1 MLLLDVFSFVSE
13 NGRVETIFPKD
24 LSCQRILDLFCK
36 TVSNSTESHS
46 VDVL

>member
-1 MLLLDVFSFVSE
+1 MYFFVSD
-13 NGRVETIFPKD
+13 NGEVETILPKD
-24 LSCQRILDLFCK
+24 LSCQQIFDLFCK